1 MIHANQRAYYD
12 AINTSNTGSSTVFIE
27 FMLSIIKASLID
39 AIKVSDEMSG
49 GAVDKATL
57 RRLQIEKFLKTHE
70 FIMNADVLDLCNVSA
85 ATANRIL
92 VDLAAEGKLTKCRKN
107 GHWLIS
113 QSQRGIHSR

>member
-57 RRLQIEKFLKTHE
+57 RRLQIEIFLKTHE

-92 VDLAAEGKLTKCRKN
+92 VDLAAEGKLTKCRIN
-107 GHWLIS
+107 GHLAY
-113 QSQRGIHSR
+113 QPEPTRNP

>member
-57 RRLQIEKFLKTHE
+57 RRLQIEKFLKKHLNIVE
-70 FIMNADVLDLCNVSA
+70 FNIIML
-85 ATANRIL
+85 TAK
-92 VDLAAEGKLTKCRKN
+92 DK
-107 GHWLIS
+107 
-113 QSQRGIHSR
+113 

>member
-39 AIKVSDEMSG
+39 
-49 GAVDKATL
+49 
-57 RRLQIEKFLKTHE
+57 
-70 FIMNADVLDLCNVSA
+70 DLCNVSA

-92 VDLAAEGKLTKCRKN
+92 VDLAAEGKLTKCRIN
-107 GHWLIS
+107 GHLAY
-113 QSQRGIHSR
+113 QPEPTRNP